1 MPNRLTHEISPYLR
15 QHRDNPVDWF
25 PWGDEAF
32 ALARATGKPILLS
45 VGYSACH
52 WCHVMAHECFEDV
65 ETASLMN
72 ELFVNI
78 KVDRE
83 ERPDVDAIYMDA
95 VQAMTGRGGWPMTV
109 FLTPDAKPF
118 YGGTY
123 FPKPTFIQLMNAI
136 IDAWHNRRDDIE
148 NNVEALMQSLSRTSR
163 ITNNTGTTESTQSSL
178 IGPQHLKAA
187 VEQMRQTF
195 DTEWGG
201 FGSAPKFP
209 STMNLDL
216 LLRIY
221 LDNPNAELLQ
231 ILTTSLDAMASGGMY
246 DHLGGGFARY
256 SVDAQWLVPHF
267 EKMLYDQALLARVY
281 LHAGVALNE
290 PRWLQIASETID
302 YVLRELSHPDG
313 GFFCAQDAD
322 SVDELGHSVEGH
334 FYVWSRQQVVDT
346 LPQDL
351 HEVALEW
358 YEVTE
363 AGNFEG
369 SNILSRLHHRG
380 DLKRNSQ
387 VERARALLL
396 ESRNTRSKPGLDDK
410 ILTEWNGM
418 MLATLA
424 EGAALLQ
431 RPDWLAAAVKNG
443 EFLINQLC
451 TESGTTTI
459 NRSWHQDGN
468 PQAQHAALGADLAQL
483 VDGFTRL
490 AEATGQASWITH
502 AKTIANKLLSDY
514 WDVENGG
521 IFTTAHDGELLIVR
535 QKDLMDNAT
544 PSANSTAAF
553 ALYRLAALT
562 GEERYAQHADQIS
575 QLLSHIATSAPTA
588 FGNLLSAAHLRH
600 RGVVEV
606 AITGNRS
613 DLVVQL
619 HEQWLP
625 TVVSAWGERY
635 DSPIWHDRKDDL
647 AYVCRQYACMA
658 PASDAKTF
666 DEALRIALQPDR
678 GSFTN
683 R

>member
-1 MPNRLTHEISPYLR
+1 MTNRLSHEISPYLR

-52 WCHVMAHECFEDV
+52 WCHVMAHECFEDI

-136 IDAWHNRRDDIE
+136 VDAWHNRRDDIE
-148 NNVEALMQSLSRTSR
+148 SNVEALMQSLSRTSR
-163 ITNNTGTTESTQSSL
+163 ITNNTGNTQSPQSAL
-178 IGPQHLKAA
+178 IGQQQLNAA
-187 VEQMRQTF
+187 VEQMLKTF
-195 DTEWGG
+195 DADWGG

-216 LLRIY
+216 LLRVY

-322 SVDELGHSVEGH
+322 SVDEQGHSVEGH

-380 DLKRNSQ
+380 DLKRNSA

-424 EGAALLQ
+424 EAAALLQ

-443 EFLINQLC
+443 KFLINQLC
-451 TESGTTTI
+451 TESGSTTI
-459 NRSWHQDGN
+459 KRSWHQDGN

-521 IFTTAHDGELLIVR
+521 IFTTAHDGEQLIVR

-553 ALYRLAALT
+553 ALYRLGALT

-606 AITGNRS
+606 AITGNRP
-613 DLVVQL
+613 DLVAQL
-619 HEQWLP
+619 HKQWLP

-635 DSPIWHDRKDDL
+635 DSPIWHDRNDDF
-647 AYVCRQYACMA
+647 AYVCRQYSCMA
-658 PASDAKTF
+658 PAHDAKSF
-666 DEALRIALQPDR
+666 DEAIRDALQPDR
-678 GSFTN
+678 G
-683 R
+683 

>member
-1 MPNRLTHEISPYLR
+1 
-15 QHRDNPVDWF
+15 
-25 PWGDEAF
+25 
-32 ALARATGKPILLS
+32 
-45 VGYSACH
+45 
-52 WCHVMAHECFEDV
+52 
-65 ETASLMN
+65 
-72 ELFVNI
+72 
-78 KVDRE
+78 
-83 ERPDVDAIYMDA
+83 
-95 VQAMTGRGGWPMTV
+95 MTV

-136 IDAWHNRRDDIE
+136 NDAWLNRRDDIE
-148 NNVEALMQSLSRTSR
+148 NNVAALMESLSRTSR
-163 ITNNTGTTESTQSSL
+163 ITSNANNATSKLDAEPAL
-178 IGPQHLKAA
+178 IGPQHFNAA
-187 VEQMRQTF
+187 VEQMRQSF
-195 DTEWGG
+195 DADWGG

-209 STMNLDL
+209 STMNLDF
-216 LLRIY
+216 LLRVY
-221 LDNPNAELLQ
+221 LDNPNPELLQ

-281 LHAGVALNE
+281 LHAGAALNE
-290 PRWLQIASETID
+290 PRWLQIATETID
-302 YVLRELSHPDG
+302 YVLRDLCHPDG

-322 SVDELGHSVEGH
+322 SVDDEGHSVEGH
-334 FYVWSRQQVVDT
+334 FYVWSEQQVLDA
-346 LPQDL
+346 LPQEL
-351 HEVALEW
+351 HKVALEW

-380 DLKRNSQ
+380 DFIRDSQ

-396 ESRNTRSKPGLDDK
+396 ASRNTRLWPGLDDK
-410 ILTEWNGM
+410 VLTEWNGM

-424 EGAALLQ
+424 EAAALLQ
-431 RPDWLAAAVKNG
+431 RPDWLAAAVRNG
-443 EFLINQLC
+443 EFLINQLR
-451 TESGTTTI
+451 TTSNSSTFK
-459 NRSWHQDGN
+459 RSWHQDGN
-468 PQAQHAALGADLAQL
+468 PRAQHAALGADLAQL

-490 AEATGQASWITH
+490 AEATGQASWVTQ
-502 AKTIANKLLSDY
+502 AKTVADKLLADY
-514 WDVENGG
+514 WDTENGG
-521 IFTTAHDGELLIVR
+521 IFTTPHDGEQLIVR
-535 QKDLMDNAT
+535 QKDVMDNAT

-562 GEERYAQHADQIS
+562 GEERFAQHADQIS
-575 QLLSHIATSAPTA
+575 QLLANIASSAPTA

-606 AITGNRS
+606 AITGNRP
-613 DLVVQL
+613 DLVKQL
-619 HEQWLP
+619 HSQWLP

-635 DSPIWHDRKDDL
+635 DSPIWLDRKENL

-666 DEALRIALQPDR
+666 DDALRIALQKTT
-678 GSFTN
+678 G
-683 R
+683 

>member
-1 MPNRLTHEISPYLR
+1 MTNRLSHEISPYLR

-25 PWGDEAF
+25 PWGEEAF
-32 ALARATGKPILLS
+32 DLARATGKPILLS

-52 WCHVMAHECFEDV
+52 WCHVMAHECFEDI

-72 ELFVNI
+72 ELFINI

-148 NNVEALMQSLSRTSR
+148 SNIEALMQSLSRTSR
-163 ITNNTGTTESTQSSL
+163 ITNNTGNTQSTQSAL
-178 IGPQHLKAA
+178 IGPQHLSAA

-195 DTEWGG
+195 DTDWGG

-209 STMNLDL
+209 STMNLEL
-216 LLRIY
+216 LLRVY

-231 ILTTSLDAMASGGMY
+231 ILTTSLDAMASGGLY

-302 YVLRELSHPDG
+302 YVLRDLCHADG

-322 SVDELGHSVEGH
+322 SVDEQGHSVEGH
-334 FYVWSRQQVVDT
+334 FYVWSRQQVIDT

-387 VERARALLL
+387 VERARQLLL
-396 ESRNTRSKPGLDDK
+396 ESRNTRPWPGLDDK
-410 ILTEWNGM
+410 VLTEWNGM

-443 EFLINQLC
+443 VFVLSQLC
-451 TESGTTTI
+451 TDSETTI
-459 NRSWHQDGN
+459 KRSWHQDGN

-490 AEATGQASWITH
+490 AEATGHAIWITH
-502 AKTIANKLLSDY
+502 AKTIADKLLTNY
-514 WDVENGG
+514 WDAENGG
-521 IFTTAHDGELLIVR
+521 IFTTAHDGEQLIVR

-562 GEERYAQHADQIS
+562 GEERYVQHADQIS
-575 QLLSHIATSAPTA
+575 QLLSHIAASAPTA

-606 AITGNRS
+606 AITGNRP
-613 DLVVQL
+613 DLIAQL
-619 HEQWLP
+619 HSQWLP

-635 DSPIWHDRKDDL
+635 DSPIWNDRNDDL

-658 PASDAKTF
+658 PAHDAKTF
-666 DEALRIALQPDR
+666 DNALRVALQPDR
-678 GSFTN
+678 G
-683 R
+683 

>member
-1 MPNRLTHEISPYLR
+1 
-15 QHRDNPVDWF
+15 
-25 PWGDEAF
+25 
-32 ALARATGKPILLS
+32 
-45 VGYSACH
+45 
-52 WCHVMAHECFEDV
+52 MAHECFEDV

-136 IDAWHNRRDDIE
+136 IDAWRNRRDDIE
-148 NNVEALMQSLSRTSR
+148 SNIEALMQSLSRTSR
-163 ITNNTGTTESTQSSL
+163 ITNNTGDAAPAL
-178 IGPQHLKAA
+178 IGPQHLHAA

-195 DTEWGG
+195 DTDWGG

-221 LDNPNAELLQ
+221 LDNPHAELLQ
-231 ILTTSLDAMASGGMY
+231 MLTTSLDAMASGGMY

-396 ESRNTRSKPGLDDK
+396 ESRDTRSKPGLDDK

-666 DEALRIALQPDR
+666 DEALRVALQPDR

>member
-1 MPNRLTHEISPYLR
+1 MSNRLGREISPYLR
-15 QHRDNPVDWF
+15 QHRDNPVDWY

-32 ALARATGKPILLS
+32 ALARSTGKPILLS

-65 ETASLMN
+65 ETASIMN

-136 IDAWHNRRDDIE
+136 TDAWINRRDDIE
-148 NNVEALMQSLSRTSR
+148 NNIAALMESLNRTSR
-163 ITNNTGTTESTQSSL
+163 ITNQSKNAEPAL
-178 IGPQHLKAA
+178 IGSQHLNAA
-187 VEQMRQTF
+187 VEQMRQSF
-195 DTEWGG
+195 DVDWGG

-216 LLRIY
+216 LLRVY
-221 LDNPNAELLQ
+221 LDNPNPDLLE

-267 EKMLYDQALLARVY
+267 EKMLYDQALLARIY

-302 YVLRELSHPDG
+302 YVLRDLCHPDG

-322 SVDELGHSVEGH
+322 SLNEHGHSVEGH
-334 FYVWSRQQVVDT
+334 FYVWSKQQFLDA
-346 LPQDL
+346 LPHDL
-351 HEVALEW
+351 HDLALDW

-369 SNILSRLHHRG
+369 TNILSRLHHRG
-380 DLKRNSQ
+380 DLMRNPQ
-387 VERARALLL
+387 VEHARALLL
-396 ESRNTRSKPGLDDK
+396 ESRNTRLWPGLDDK
-410 ILTEWNGM
+410 VLTEWNGM

-451 TESGTTTI
+451 TDSGSVTI
-459 NRSWHQDGN
+459 KRSWHQDGT
-468 PQAQHAALGADLAQL
+468 PRAQHAALGADLAQL

-490 AEATGQASWITH
+490 AEATGHAIWITH
-502 AKTIANKLLSDY
+502 AKTVADKLLSDY
-514 WDVENGG
+514 WDTENGG
-521 IFTTAHDGELLIVR
+521 IFTTPHGGEQLIVR
-535 QKDLMDNAT
+535 QKDVMDNAT

-553 ALYRLAALT
+553 ALYRLAGLT
-562 GEERYAQHADQIS
+562 GEERFTLHADQIL

-588 FGNLLSAAHLRH
+588 FGNLLIAAHLRH
-600 RGVVEV
+600 CGVVEI
-606 AITGNRS
+606 AITGNRP
-613 DLVVQL
+613 DLVTQL
-619 HEQWLP
+619 HSQWLP

-635 DSPIWHDRKDDL
+635 DSPIWQDRKDGL
-647 AYVCRQYACMA
+647 VYVCRQYTCMA
-658 PASDAKTF
+658 PADDAKTF
-666 DEALRIALQPDR
+666 DQALRVALQKTTD
-678 GSFTN
+678 
-683 R
+683 

>member
-1 MPNRLTHEISPYLR
+1 MSNRLGREISPYLR
-15 QHRDNPVDWF
+15 QHRDNPVDWY

-32 ALARATGKPILLS
+32 ALARSTGKPILLS

-65 ETASLMN
+65 ETASIMN

-136 IDAWHNRRDDIE
+136 TDAWINRRDDIE
-148 NNVEALMQSLSRTSR
+148 NNIAALMESLNRTSR
-163 ITNNTGTTESTQSSL
+163 ITNQSRNTEPAL
-178 IGPQHLKAA
+178 IGSQHLNAA
-187 VEQMRQTF
+187 VEQMRQSF
-195 DTEWGG
+195 DVDWGG

-216 LLRIY
+216 LLRVY
-221 LDNPNAELLQ
+221 LDNPNPDLLE

-267 EKMLYDQALLARVY
+267 EKMLYDQALLARIY

-302 YVLRELSHPDG
+302 YVLRDLCHTDG

-322 SVDELGHSVEGH
+322 SLNEHGHSVEGH
-334 FYVWSRQQVVDT
+334 FYVWSKQQFLDA
-346 LPQDL
+346 LPHDL
-351 HEVALEW
+351 HDLALDW
-358 YEVTE
+358 YEVTD

-369 SNILSRLHHRG
+369 TNILSRLHHRG
-380 DLKRNSQ
+380 DLMRNPQ

-396 ESRNTRSKPGLDDK
+396 ESRNTRLWPGLDDK
-410 ILTEWNGM
+410 VLTEWNGM

-451 TESGTTTI
+451 TDSGSVTI
-459 NRSWHQDGN
+459 KRSWHQDGT
-468 PQAQHAALGADLAQL
+468 PRAQHAALGADLAQL

-490 AEATGQASWITH
+490 AEATGHAIWITR
-502 AKTIANKLLSDY
+502 AKTVADKLLSNY
-514 WDVENGG
+514 WDTENGG
-521 IFTTAHDGELLIVR
+521 IFTTPHGGEELIVR
-535 QKDLMDNAT
+535 QKDVMDNAT

-553 ALYRLAALT
+553 ALYRLAGLT
-562 GEERYAQHADQIS
+562 GEERFTLHADQIL

-588 FGNLLSAAHLRH
+588 FGNLLIAAHLRH
-600 RGVVEV
+600 CGVVEI
-606 AITGNRS
+606 AITGNRP
-613 DLVVQL
+613 DLVTQL
-619 HEQWLP
+619 HSQWLP

-635 DSPIWHDRKDDL
+635 DSPIWQDRKDGL
-647 AYVCRQYACMA
+647 VYVCRQYTCMA
-658 PASDAKTF
+658 PADDAKTF
-666 DEALRIALQPDR
+666 DQALHVALQKTT
-678 GSFTN
+678 G
-683 R
+683 

>member
-1 MPNRLTHEISPYLR
+1 
-15 QHRDNPVDWF
+15 
-25 PWGDEAF
+25 
-32 ALARATGKPILLS
+32 
-45 VGYSACH
+45 
-52 WCHVMAHECFEDV
+52 MAHECFEDV
-65 ETASLMN
+65 ETASIMN

-136 IDAWHNRRDDIE
+136 TDAWINRRDDIE
-148 NNVEALMQSLSRTSR
+148 NNIAALMESLNRTSR
-163 ITNNTGTTESTQSSL
+163 ITNQSKNAEPAL
-178 IGPQHLKAA
+178 IGSQHLNAA
-187 VEQMRQTF
+187 VEQMRQSF
-195 DTEWGG
+195 DVDWGG

-216 LLRIY
+216 LLRVY
-221 LDNPNAELLQ
+221 LDNPNPDLLE

-267 EKMLYDQALLARVY
+267 EKMLYDQALLARIY

-302 YVLRELSHPDG
+302 YVLRDLCHPDG

-322 SVDELGHSVEGH
+322 SLNEHGHSVEGH
-334 FYVWSRQQVVDT
+334 FYVWSKQQFLDA
-346 LPQDL
+346 LPHDL
-351 HEVALEW
+351 RDLALDW

-369 SNILSRLHHRG
+369 TNILSRLHHRG
-380 DLKRNSQ
+380 DLMRNPQ

-396 ESRNTRSKPGLDDK
+396 ESRNTRLWPGLDDK
-410 ILTEWNGM
+410 VLTEWNGM

-451 TESGTTTI
+451 TDSGSVTI
-459 NRSWHQDGN
+459 KRSWHQDGT
-468 PQAQHAALGADLAQL
+468 PRAQHAALGADLAQL

-490 AEATGQASWITH
+490 AEATGHAIWITH
-502 AKTIANKLLSDY
+502 AKTVADKLLSDY
-514 WDVENGG
+514 WDAENGG
-521 IFTTAHDGELLIVR
+521 VFTTAHDGEQLIVR
-535 QKDLMDNAT
+535 QKDVMDNAT

-553 ALYRLAALT
+553 ALYRLAGLT
-562 GEERYAQHADQIS
+562 GEERFTLHADQIL

-588 FGNLLSAAHLRH
+588 FGNLLIAAHLRH
-600 RGVVEV
+600 RGVVEI
-606 AITGNRS
+606 AITGNRP
-613 DLVVQL
+613 DLVTQL
-619 HEQWLP
+619 HSQWLP

-635 DSPIWHDRKDDL
+635 DSPIWQDRKDGL
-647 AYVCRQYACMA
+647 VYVCRQYTCMA
-658 PASDAKTF
+658 PADDAKTF
-666 DEALRIALQPDR
+666 DQALRVALQKP
-678 GSFTN
+678 TA
-683 R
+683 

>member
-1 MPNRLTHEISPYLR
+1 MSNRLSHEISPYLR

-32 ALARATGKPILLS
+32 TLARATGKPILLS

-52 WCHVMAHECFEDV
+52 WCHVMAHECFEDI

-562 GEERYAQHADQIS
+562 GEERYEQHADQIS

>member
-1 MPNRLTHEISPYLR
+1 
-15 QHRDNPVDWF
+15 
-25 PWGDEAF
+25 
-32 ALARATGKPILLS
+32 
-45 VGYSACH
+45 
-52 WCHVMAHECFEDV
+52 
-65 ETASLMN
+65 
-72 ELFVNI
+72 
-78 KVDRE
+78 
-83 ERPDVDAIYMDA
+83 MDA

-136 IDAWHNRRDDIE
+136 TDAWINRRDDIE
-148 NNVEALMQSLSRTSR
+148 NNIASLMESLNRTSR
-163 ITNNTGTTESTQSSL
+163 ITNQSKDAEPAL
-178 IGPQHLKAA
+178 IGSQHLNAA
-187 VEQMRQTF
+187 VEQMRQSF
-195 DTEWGG
+195 DVDWGG

-216 LLRIY
+216 LLRVY
-221 LDNPNAELLQ
+221 LDNPNPDLLE

-267 EKMLYDQALLARVY
+267 EKMLYDQALLARIY

-302 YVLRELSHPDG
+302 YVLRDLCHPDG

-322 SVDELGHSVEGH
+322 SLNERGHSVEGH
-334 FYVWSRQQVVDT
+334 FYVWSKQQFLDA
-346 LPQDL
+346 LPHDL
-351 HEVALEW
+351 HDLALDW

-369 SNILSRLHHRG
+369 TNILSRLHHRG
-380 DLKRNSQ
+380 DLMRNPQ
-387 VERARALLL
+387 VEHARALLL
-396 ESRNTRSKPGLDDK
+396 ESRNTRLWPGLDDK
-410 ILTEWNGM
+410 VLTEWNGM

-451 TESGTTTI
+451 TDSGSTTI
-459 NRSWHQDGN
+459 RRSWHQDGT
-468 PQAQHAALGADLAQL
+468 PRAQHAALGADLAQL

-490 AEATGQASWITH
+490 AEATGHAIWITH
-502 AKTIANKLLSDY
+502 AKTVADKLLSDY
-514 WDVENGG
+514 WDTENGG
-521 IFTTAHDGELLIVR
+521 IFTTPHGGEQLIVR
-535 QKDLMDNAT
+535 QKDVMDNAT

-553 ALYRLAALT
+553 ALYRLAGLT
-562 GEERYAQHADQIS
+562 GEERFTLHADQIL

-588 FGNLLSAAHLRH
+588 FGNLLIAAHLRH
-600 RGVVEV
+600 CGVVEI
-606 AITGNRS
+606 AITGNRP
-613 DLVVQL
+613 DLVTQL
-619 HEQWLP
+619 HSQWLP

-635 DSPIWHDRKDDL
+635 DSPIWQDRKDGL
-647 AYVCRQYACMA
+647 VYVCRQYTCMA
-658 PASDAKTF
+658 PADDAKTF
-666 DEALRIALQPDR
+666 DQALRVALQKTTD
-678 GSFTN
+678 
-683 R
+683 

>member
-1 MPNRLTHEISPYLR
+1 
-15 QHRDNPVDWF
+15 
-25 PWGDEAF
+25 
-32 ALARATGKPILLS
+32 
-45 VGYSACH
+45 
-52 WCHVMAHECFEDV
+52 
-65 ETASLMN
+65 
-72 ELFVNI
+72 
-78 KVDRE
+78 
-83 ERPDVDAIYMDA
+83 
-95 VQAMTGRGGWPMTV
+95 MTGRGGWPMTV

-136 IDAWHNRRDDIE
+136 TDAWHNRRDDIE
-148 NNVEALMQSLSRTSR
+148 NNVAALMESLSRTSR
-163 ITNNTGTTESTQSSL
+163 ITSNSGDTKSTQSAL
-178 IGPQHLKAA
+178 IGPQHLNAA
-187 VEQMRQTF
+187 AEQMRQTF
-195 DTEWGG
+195 DAEWGG

-221 LDNPNAELLQ
+221 LDNPNAEILQ

-302 YVLRELSHPDG
+302 YVLRDLHHPDG

-322 SVDELGHSVEGH
+322 SVDDQGHSIEGH

-380 DLKRNSQ
+380 DIKRNSA
-387 VERARALLL
+387 VERARAILL
-396 ESRNTRSKPGLDDK
+396 ESRNKRAWPGLDDK

-424 EGAALLQ
+424 EAAALLQ

-451 TESGTTTI
+451 AASGTTTI
-459 NRSWHQDGN
+459 KRSWHQNGN

-490 AEATGQASWITH
+490 AEATGQASWISH
-502 AKTIANKLLSDY
+502 AKTIADKLLSDY
-514 WDVENGG
+514 WDAENGG
-521 IFTTAHDGELLIVR
+521 IFTTSHNGEQLIVR

-544 PSANSTAAF
+544 PSTNSTAAF

-606 AITGNRS
+606 AITGNRP
-613 DLVVQL
+613 DLLAQL
-619 HEQWLP
+619 HTQWLP

-647 AYVCRQYACMA
+647 AYVCRQYTCMA
-658 PASDAKTF
+658 PAHDAKTF
-666 DEALRIALQPDR
+666 DEALRVALQLDL
-678 GSFTN
+678 G
-683 R
+683 

>member
-1 MPNRLTHEISPYLR
+1 
-15 QHRDNPVDWF
+15 
-25 PWGDEAF
+25 
-32 ALARATGKPILLS
+32 
-45 VGYSACH
+45 
-52 WCHVMAHECFEDV
+52 MAHECFEDV
-65 ETASLMN
+65 ETASIMN

-136 IDAWHNRRDDIE
+136 TDAWINRRDDIE
-148 NNVEALMQSLSRTSR
+148 NNIAALMESLNRTSR
-163 ITNNTGTTESTQSSL
+163 ITNQSKNAEPAL
-178 IGPQHLKAA
+178 IGSQHLNAA
-187 VEQMRQTF
+187 VEQMRQSF
-195 DTEWGG
+195 DVDWGG

-216 LLRIY
+216 LLRVY
-221 LDNPNAELLQ
+221 LDNPNPDLLE

-267 EKMLYDQALLARVY
+267 EKMLYDQALLARIY

-302 YVLRELSHPDG
+302 YVLRDLCHPDG

-322 SVDELGHSVEGH
+322 SLNEHGHSVEGH
-334 FYVWSRQQVVDT
+334 FYVWSKQQFLDA
-346 LPQDL
+346 LPHDL
-351 HEVALEW
+351 HDLALDW

-369 SNILSRLHHRG
+369 TNILSRLHHRG
-380 DLKRNSQ
+380 DIVRNPQ

-396 ESRNTRSKPGLDDK
+396 ESRNTRLWPGLDDK
-410 ILTEWNGM
+410 VLTEWNGM

-451 TESGTTTI
+451 TDSGSVTI
-459 NRSWHQDGN
+459 KRSWHQDGT
-468 PQAQHAALGADLAQL
+468 PRAQHAALGADLAQL
-483 VDGFTRL
+483 VEGFTRL
-490 AEATGQASWITH
+490 AEATGHAIWITH
-502 AKTIANKLLSDY
+502 AKTVADKLLSDY
-514 WDVENGG
+514 WDAENGG
-521 IFTTAHDGELLIVR
+521 VFTTAHDGEQLIVR
-535 QKDLMDNAT
+535 QKDVMDNAT

-553 ALYRLAALT
+553 ALYRLAGLT
-562 GEERYAQHADQIS
+562 GEERFTLHADQIL

-588 FGNLLSAAHLRH
+588 FGNLLIAAHLRH
-600 RGVVEV
+600 CGVVEI
-606 AITGNRS
+606 AITGNRP
-613 DLVVQL
+613 DLVTQL
-619 HEQWLP
+619 HSQWLP

-635 DSPIWHDRKDDL
+635 DSPIWQDRKDGL
-647 AYVCRQYACMA
+647 VYVCRQYTCMA
-658 PASDAKTF
+658 PADDAKTF
-666 DEALRIALQPDR
+666 DQALHVALQKTTD
-678 GSFTN
+678 
-683 R
+683 

>member
-1 MPNRLTHEISPYLR
+1 MSNRLSHEISPYLR

-65 ETASLMN
+65 ETASIMN

-136 IDAWHNRRDDIE
+136 TDAWHNRRDDIE
-148 NNVEALMQSLSRTSR
+148 SNIEALMQSLSRTSR
-163 ITNNTGTTESTQSSL
+163 ITNSTSNGENTQPAL
-178 IGPQHLKAA
+178 IGPQHLNAA

-195 DTEWGG
+195 DADWGG

-216 LLRIY
+216 LLRVY

-281 LHAGVALNE
+281 MHAGVALNK

-302 YVLRELSHPDG
+302 YVLRDLRHPDG

-322 SVDELGHSVEGH
+322 SVDEQGHSVEGH
-334 FYVWSRQQVVDT
+334 FYVWSKQQVVDT

-351 HEVALEW
+351 HEVALKW

-380 DLKRNSQ
+380 DLLRNSE

-396 ESRNTRSKPGLDDK
+396 ESRNTRPWPGLDDK
-410 ILTEWNGM
+410 VLTEWNGM

-424 EGAALLQ
+424 EAAALLQ

-443 EFLINQLC
+443 EFLIDQLC

-459 NRSWHQDGN
+459 KRSWHQDGI

-490 AEATGQASWITH
+490 AEATGQTSWITH

-514 WDVENGG
+514 WDAENSG
-521 IFTTAHDGELLIVR
+521 IFTTSHSGEQLIVR

-606 AITGNRS
+606 AITGNRP
-613 DLVVQL
+613 DLVAQL
-619 HEQWLP
+619 HKQWLP

-635 DSPIWHDRKDDL
+635 DSPIWHDRTDDL
-647 AYVCRQYACMA
+647 AYVCRQYTCMV
-658 PASDAKTF
+658 PAHDAETF
-666 DEALRIALQPDR
+666 DKALQLALQPDR
-678 GSFTN
+678 G
-683 R
+683 

>member
-1 MPNRLTHEISPYLR
+1 MPNRLGREISPYLR
-15 QHRDNPVDWF
+15 QHRDNPVDWY

-32 ALARATGKPILLS
+32 ALARSTGKPILLS

-52 WCHVMAHECFEDV
+52 WCHVMAHECFEDA
-65 ETASLMN
+65 ETASIMN

-136 IDAWHNRRDDIE
+136 TDAWLNRRDDIE
-148 NNVEALMQSLSRTSR
+148 NNIAALMESLNRTSR
-163 ITNNTGTTESTQSSL
+163 ITNQSKSAEPELINST
-178 IGPQHLKAA
+178 HLNAA
-187 VEQMRQTF
+187 VEQMRQSF
-195 DTEWGG
+195 DVDWGG

-216 LLRIY
+216 LLRVY
-221 LDNPNAELLQ
+221 LDDPNPDLLQ

-267 EKMLYDQALLARVY
+267 EKMLYDQALLARIY

-290 PRWLQIASETID
+290 PRWLQVATETID
-302 YVLRELSHPDG
+302 YVLRDLCHPDG

-322 SVDELGHSVEGH
+322 SLNEHGHSVEGH
-334 FYVWSRQQVVDT
+334 FYVWSKQQFLDA
-346 LPQDL
+346 LPRDL
-351 HEVALEW
+351 HDVALDW

-363 AGNFEG
+363 SGNFEET
-369 SNILSRLHHRG
+369 NILSRLHHRG
-380 DLKRNSQ
+380 DLLRNPQ
-387 VERARALLL
+387 VERARVLLL
-396 ESRNTRSKPGLDDK
+396 ETRNTRIWPGLDDK
-410 ILTEWNGM
+410 VLTEWNGM

-424 EGAALLQ
+424 EAAALLQ
-431 RPDWLAAAVKNG
+431 RPDWLAAAIKNG

-451 TESGTTTI
+451 TESGSI
-459 NRSWHQDGN
+459 SIRRSWHQDGN
-468 PQAQHAALGADLAQL
+468 PRAQHAALGADLAQL

-490 AEATGQASWITH
+490 AEATGHAIWITH
-502 AKTIANKLLSDY
+502 AKTIADKLLSDY
-514 WDVENGG
+514 WDAENGG
-521 IFTTAHDGELLIVR
+521 VFTTPHDGEQLIVR
-535 QKDLMDNAT
+535 QKDVMDNAT

-553 ALYRLAALT
+553 ALYRLAGLT
-562 GEERYAQHADQIS
+562 GDERFTHHADQILH
-575 QLLSHIATSAPTA
+575 LLSHIAASAPTA

-600 RGVVEV
+600 RGIVEI
-606 AITGNRS
+606 AITGNRP
-613 DLVVQL
+613 DLVTQL
-619 HEQWLP
+619 HSQWLP

-635 DSPIWHDRKDDL
+635 DSPIWQDRKDDL
-647 AYVCRQYACMA
+647 AYVCRQYTCMA
-658 PASDAKTF
+658 PAQDAQTF
-666 DEALRIALQPDR
+666 DQALRIALQPIA
-678 GSFTN
+678 G
-683 R
+683 

>member
-1 MPNRLTHEISPYLR
+1 MPNRLRHEISPYLR

-25 PWGDEAF
+25 PWGEEAF
-32 ALARATGKPILLS
+32 TLSRATGKPILLS

-65 ETASLMN
+65 ETASIMN

-95 VQAMTGRGGWPMTV
+95 VQAMTGRGGWPMTI
-109 FLTPDAKPF
+109 FLTPDTKPF

-123 FPKPTFIQLMNAI
+123 FPKPTFIKLMNAI
-136 IDAWHNRRDDIE
+136 TDAWINRRDDIE
-148 NNVEALMQSLSRTSR
+148 NNVAALMESLSRTSR
-163 ITNNTGTTESTQSSL
+163 ITNNTGNTESTQPEL
-178 IGPQHLKAA
+178 IGPQHFNAA

-195 DTEWGG
+195 DAEWGG

-221 LDNPNAELLQ
+221 LDNPNAEILQ

-256 SVDAQWLVPHF
+256 SVDTQWLVPHF

-302 YVLRELSHPDG
+302 YVLRDLRHEDG

-322 SVDELGHSVEGH
+322 SVDEQGHSVEGH
-334 FYVWSRQQVVDT
+334 FYVWSKQQVVDA

-380 DLKRNSQ
+380 DLKRNSA

-396 ESRNTRSKPGLDDK
+396 ESRNTRPWPGLDDK
-410 ILTEWNGM
+410 VLTEWNGM

-424 EGAALLQ
+424 EAAALLQ

-451 TESGTTTI
+451 SLSDSTSI
-459 NRSWHQDGN
+459 KRSWHQNGN

-490 AEATGQASWITH
+490 AEATGQASWISH
-502 AKTIANKLLSDY
+502 AKSIANNLLTNY
-514 WDVENGG
+514 WDTENSG
-521 IFTTAHDGELLIVR
+521 IFTTSHTGEQLIVR

-588 FGNLLSAAHLRH
+588 FGNLLSAAHLRY
-600 RGVVEV
+600 RGAVEV
-606 AITGNRS
+606 AITGNRP
-613 DLVVQL
+613 DLVAQL
-619 HEQWLP
+619 HTQWLP
-625 TVVSAWGERY
+625 TVVTAWGEHY
-635 DSPIWHDRKDDL
+635 DSPIWNDRKDDH

-658 PASDAKTF
+658 PAHDAKTF
-666 DEALRIALQPDR
+666 DKALRSALKPDL
-678 GSFTN
+678 GEFTN

>member
-1 MPNRLTHEISPYLR
+1 MSNRLSHEISPYLR

-32 ALARATGKPILLS
+32 ALARVTGKPILLS

-148 NNVEALMQSLSRTSR
+148 INVEALMQSLSRTSR
-163 ITNNTGTTESTQSSL
+163 ITSNSGDTESAQSAL
-178 IGPQHLKAA
+178 IGPEHLNAA

-195 DTEWGG
+195 DAEWGG

-216 LLRIY
+216 LLRVY
-221 LDNPNAELLQ
+221 LDNPNAEILQ

-302 YVLRELSHPDG
+302 YVLRELSHPGG

-322 SVDELGHSVEGH
+322 SADEQGHMVEGH

-369 SNILSRLHHRG
+369 TNILSRLHHRG

-396 ESRNTRSKPGLDDK
+396 ESRNTRPWPGLDDK
-410 ILTEWNGM
+410 VLTEWNGM

-424 EGAALLQ
+424 EAAALLQ

-459 NRSWHQDGN
+459 KRSWHQDGN

-490 AEATGQASWITH
+490 AEATGKASWITH

-514 WDVENGG
+514 WDAENSG
-521 IFTTAHDGELLIVR
+521 IFTTSHTGEQLIVR

-562 GEERYAQHADQIS
+562 GEERYVQHADQIS

-606 AITGNRS
+606 AITGNRP

-619 HEQWLP
+619 HAQWLP

-635 DSPIWHDRKDDL
+635 DSPIWHDRNDDL

-658 PASDAKTF
+658 PTNDAKTF
-666 DEALRIALQPDR
+666 DEALRVALQPDR
-678 GSFTN
+678 G
-683 R
+683 

>member
-1 MPNRLTHEISPYLR
+1 MSNRLGREISPYLR
-15 QHRDNPVDWF
+15 QHRDNPVDWY

-32 ALARATGKPILLS
+32 ALARSTGKPILLS

-65 ETASLMN
+65 ETASIMN

-136 IDAWHNRRDDIE
+136 TDAWINRRDDIE
-148 NNVEALMQSLSRTSR
+148 NNIAALMESLNRTSR
-163 ITNNTGTTESTQSSL
+163 ITNQSRNTEPAL
-178 IGPQHLKAA
+178 IGSQHLNAA
-187 VEQMRQTF
+187 VEQMRQSF
-195 DTEWGG
+195 DVDWGG

-216 LLRIY
+216 LLRVY
-221 LDNPNAELLQ
+221 LDNPNPDLLE

-267 EKMLYDQALLARVY
+267 EKMLYDQALLARIY

-302 YVLRELSHPDG
+302 YVLRDLCHTDG

-322 SVDELGHSVEGH
+322 SLNEHGHSVEGH
-334 FYVWSRQQVVDT
+334 FYVWSKQQFLDA
-346 LPQDL
+346 LPHDL
-351 HEVALEW
+351 HDLALDW
-358 YEVTE
+358 YEVTD

-369 SNILSRLHHRG
+369 TNILSRLHHRG
-380 DLKRNSQ
+380 DLMRNPQ

-396 ESRNTRSKPGLDDK
+396 ESRNTRLWPGLDDK
-410 ILTEWNGM
+410 VLTEWNGM

-451 TESGTTTI
+451 TDSGSVTI
-459 NRSWHQDGN
+459 KRSWHQDGT
-468 PQAQHAALGADLAQL
+468 PRAQHAALGADLAQL

-490 AEATGQASWITH
+490 AEATGHAIWITR
-502 AKTIANKLLSDY
+502 AKTVADKLLSDY
-514 WDVENGG
+514 WDTENGG
-521 IFTTAHDGELLIVR
+521 IFTTPHGGEQLIVR
-535 QKDLMDNAT
+535 QKDVMDNAT

-553 ALYRLAALT
+553 ALYRLAGLT
-562 GEERYAQHADQIS
+562 GEERFTLHADQIL

-588 FGNLLSAAHLRH
+588 FGNLLIAAHLRH
-600 RGVVEV
+600 CGVVEI
-606 AITGNRS
+606 AITGNRP
-613 DLVVQL
+613 DLVTQL
-619 HEQWLP
+619 HSQWLP

-635 DSPIWHDRKDDL
+635 DSPIWQDRKDGL
-647 AYVCRQYACMA
+647 VYVCRQYTCMA
-658 PASDAKTF
+658 PADDAKTF
-666 DEALRIALQPDR
+666 DQALHVALQKTT
-678 GSFTN
+678 G
-683 R
+683 

>member
-1 MPNRLTHEISPYLR
+1 MSNRLGREISPYLR
-15 QHRDNPVDWF
+15 QHRDNPVDWY

-32 ALARATGKPILLS
+32 ALARSTGKPILLS

-65 ETASLMN
+65 ETASIMN
-72 ELFVNI
+72 GLFVNI

-136 IDAWHNRRDDIE
+136 TDAWINRRDDIE
-148 NNVEALMQSLSRTSR
+148 NNIAALMESLNRTSR
-163 ITNNTGTTESTQSSL
+163 ITNQSKNAEPAL
-178 IGPQHLKAA
+178 IGSQHLNAA
-187 VEQMRQTF
+187 VEQMRQSF
-195 DTEWGG
+195 DVDWGG

-216 LLRIY
+216 LLRVY
-221 LDNPNAELLQ
+221 LDNPNPDLLE

-267 EKMLYDQALLARVY
+267 EKMLYDQALLARIY

-302 YVLRELSHPDG
+302 YVLRDLCHPDG

-322 SVDELGHSVEGH
+322 SLNEHGHSVEGH
-334 FYVWSRQQVVDT
+334 FYVWSKQQFLDA
-346 LPQDL
+346 LPHNLHDL
-351 HEVALEW
+351 ALDW

-369 SNILSRLHHRG
+369 TNILSRLHHRG
-380 DLKRNSQ
+380 DIVRNPQ

-396 ESRNTRSKPGLDDK
+396 ESRNTRLWPGLDDK
-410 ILTEWNGM
+410 VLTEWNGM

-451 TESGTTTI
+451 TDSGSVTI
-459 NRSWHQDGN
+459 KRSWHKDGT
-468 PQAQHAALGADLAQL
+468 PRAQHAALGADLAQL
-483 VDGFTRL
+483 VEGFTRL
-490 AEATGQASWITH
+490 AEATGHAIWITH
-502 AKTIANKLLSDY
+502 AKTVADKLLSDY
-514 WDVENGG
+514 WDTENGG
-521 IFTTAHDGELLIVR
+521 IFTTPHGGEQLIVR
-535 QKDLMDNAT
+535 QKDVMDNAT

-553 ALYRLAALT
+553 ALYRLAGLT
-562 GEERYAQHADQIS
+562 GEERFTLHADQIL

-588 FGNLLSAAHLRH
+588 FGNLLIAAHLRH
-600 RGVVEV
+600 CGVVEI
-606 AITGNRS
+606 AITGNRP
-613 DLVVQL
+613 DLVTQL
-619 HEQWLP
+619 HSQWLP

-635 DSPIWHDRKDDL
+635 DSPIWQDRKDGL
-647 AYVCRQYACMA
+647 VYVCRQYTCMA
-658 PASDAKTF
+658 PADDAKTF
-666 DEALRIALQPDR
+666 DQALRVALQKTTD
-678 GSFTN
+678 
-683 R
+683 

>member
-1 MPNRLTHEISPYLR
+1 MSNRLSHEISPYLR
-15 QHRDNPVDWF
+15 QHRDNPVDWY
-25 PWGDEAF
+25 PWGEEAF
-32 ALARATGKPILLS
+32 AHARTTGKPILLS

-136 IDAWHNRRDDIE
+136 TDAWLNRRDDIE
-148 NNVEALMQSLSRTSR
+148 NNVSALMESLSRTSR
-163 ITNNTGTTESTQSSL
+163 ITNNTGNTQSTQPAL

-187 VEQMRQTF
+187 VEQMSKSF
-195 DTEWGG
+195 DSTWGG
-201 FGSAPKFP
+201 FGAAPKFP

-221 LDNPNAELLQ
+221 LDSPNPVLLQ

-256 SVDAQWLVPHF
+256 SVDEQWLVPHF

-302 YVLRELSHPDG
+302 YVLRDLRHPDG

-322 SVDELGHSVEGH
+322 SADEHGHMVEGH
-334 FYVWSRQQVVDT
+334 FYVWSKQQVVDA

-380 DLKRNSQ
+380 NLKRNSA

-396 ESRNTRSKPGLDDK
+396 ESRNARPWPGLDDK

-424 EGAALLQ
+424 EAATLLQ

-443 EFLINQLC
+443 EFLIDQLC
-451 TESGTTTI
+451 TESDSI
-459 NRSWHQDGN
+459 RIRRSWHQDGN

-490 AEATGQASWITH
+490 AEATGHATWITR

-514 WDVENGG
+514 WDAENGG
-521 IFTTAHDGELLIVR
+521 VFTTSHNGEQLIVR

-562 GEERYAQHADQIS
+562 GEERYAHHADQIS

-606 AITGNRS
+606 AITGNRP
-613 DLVVQL
+613 DLVAQL
-619 HEQWLP
+619 HKQWLP

-635 DSPIWHDRKDDL
+635 DSPIWYDRKDDF
-647 AYVCRQYACMA
+647 AYVCRQYSCMA
-658 PASDAKTF
+658 PAHDAQSF
-666 DEALRIALQPDR
+666 DEAIRVALQPDQ
-678 GSFTN
+678 G
-683 R
+683 

>member
-1 MPNRLTHEISPYLR
+1 MSNRLSHEISPYLR

-136 IDAWHNRRDDIE
+136 TDAWINRRDDIE
-148 NNVEALMQSLSRTSR
+148 NNVEALMESLSRTSR
-163 ITNNTGTTESTQSSL
+163 ITNNTGNTQSTQPAL
-178 IGPQHLKAA
+178 IGPQHLNAA
-187 VEQMRQTF
+187 VEQMRKSF
-195 DTEWGG
+195 DAEWGG

-216 LLRIY
+216 LLRVY

-322 SVDELGHSVEGH
+322 SADEQGHMVEGH

-380 DLKRNSQ
+380 DLLRNSQ

-396 ESRNTRSKPGLDDK
+396 ESRNTRPWPGLDDK
-410 ILTEWNGM
+410 VLTEWNGM

-424 EGAALLQ
+424 EAAALLQ

-459 NRSWHQDGN
+459 KRSWHQDGN

-483 VDGFTRL
+483 IDGFTRL

-514 WDVENGG
+514 WDNENNGV
-521 IFTTAHDGELLIVR
+521 FTTPHDGEQLIVR

-553 ALYRLAALT
+553 ALYRLGALT
-562 GEERYAQHADQIS
+562 GEERYVQHADQIS

-606 AITGNRS
+606 AITGNRP
-613 DLVVQL
+613 DLVAQL
-619 HEQWLP
+619 HAQWLP

-647 AYVCRQYACMA
+647 AYVCRQYTCMA
-658 PASDAKTF
+658 PAHDTKTF
-666 DEALRIALQPDR
+666 DEALRVALQPDL
-678 GSFTN
+678 G
-683 R
+683 

>member
-1 MPNRLTHEISPYLR
+1 MSNRLSHEISPYLR
-15 QHRDNPVDWF
+15 QHCDNPVDWY
-25 PWGDEAF
+25 PWGEEAF

-52 WCHVMAHECFEDV
+52 WCHVMAHECFEDD

-72 ELFVNI
+72 KLFVNI

-148 NNVEALMQSLSRTSR
+148 SNIDALMQSLSRTSR
-163 ITNNTGTTESTQSSL
+163 ITNNTENTKSTQPAL
-178 IGPQHLKAA
+178 IGPQHLNAA

-195 DTEWGG
+195 DADWGG

-290 PRWLQIASETID
+290 PRWLQIASEPID
-302 YVLRELSHPDG
+302 YVLRDLRHADG

-322 SVDELGHSVEGH
+322 SVDEQGHSVEGH
-334 FYVWSRQQVVDT
+334 FYVWSKQQVVDA

-351 HEVALEW
+351 HEIALEW

-380 DLKRNSQ
+380 DLTRNSA

-396 ESRNTRSKPGLDDK
+396 ESRNKRAWPGLDDK

-424 EGAALLQ
+424 EAAALLQ

-443 EFLINQLC
+443 EFLTNQLC
-451 TESGTTTI
+451 ATSDSTSI
-459 NRSWHQDGN
+459 KRSWHQDGN

-502 AKTIANKLLSDY
+502 AKIIANKLLSDF
-514 WDVENGG
+514 WDAENSG
-521 IFTTAHDGELLIVR
+521 IFTTSHTGEQLIVR

-553 ALYRLAALT
+553 ALYRLGALT
-562 GEERYAQHADQIS
+562 GEERYAQHADQIL

-588 FGNLLSAAHLRH
+588 FGNLLSAAHLRN
-600 RGVVEV
+600 RGVAEV
-606 AITGNRS
+606 AITGNRP

-619 HEQWLP
+619 HTQWLP

-635 DSPIWHDRKDDL
+635 DSPIWHDRNDGL

-658 PASDAKTF
+658 PAHDANTF
-666 DEALRIALQPDR
+666 NQALRAALQPDR
-678 GSFTN
+678 V
-683 R
+683 